1 MRTSN
6 GGFSIAAN
14 TRKLEV
20 DNRIALRYYYR
31 IADNLLKQADI
42 FREEKNVIDL
52 YIMLL
57 RFSGLITETIPCHRD
72 YKSSLQREKI
82 LFKKKLLHAMNELEI
97 LNPIAKQKVEELNV
111 KNSNQVSRQAYY
123 KKNDYFDSSSEWPSA
138 KDQIS
143 KSFQVRKALPPVG
156 QGDPYRRP
164 QIRSNSSQL
173 SGHVEGQFQK
183 LSLGILR
190 PKEETLS
197 RHSILGPNGLRGQW
211 QPPISKIGV
220 QYPTNLDLTPIEFPS
235 LQQPLQDDVLVEK
248 DTNSDLEKSTYE
260 SVLSLNVDNQSFST
274 DISSSL
280 DSLDKV
286 KPIIQMDIVRQPS
299 PPPMLADVQDLI
311 PAMPPQV
318 TDLGCK
324 LEDSLQDELIRS
336 KSPLE
341 LHISTS
347 MMDNFM
353 RLAKVNTDRNL
364 ETCGVLAGS
373 LKNKKFFVTALIIP
387 KQESTSD
394 SCQATNE
401 EEIFDVQDKQSLF
414 PLGWIHT
421 HPSQSCFM
429 SSIDVHTHYSYQI
442 MLPEAIAI
450 VMAPKDSSRK
460 HGIFRLTSPGG
471 ISVIRNC
478 DRRGFHPHEPPPD
491 GGPIYDHC
499 TDVYMNPNLKFDVI
513 DLR

>member
-82 LFKKKLLHAMNELEI
+82 LFKKKLLLAMNELEI

-143 KSFQVRKALPPVG
+143 KSFQFVG
-156 QGDPYRRP
+156 
-164 QIRSNSSQL
+164 L
-173 SGHVEGQFQK
+173 
-183 LSLGILR
+183 
-190 PKEETLS
+190 
-197 RHSILGPNGLRGQW
+197 
-211 QPPISKIGV
+211 
-220 QYPTNLDLTPIEFPS
+220 
-235 LQQPLQDDVLVEK
+235 
-248 DTNSDLEKSTYE
+248 
-260 SVLSLNVDNQSFST
+260 
-274 DISSSL
+274 
-280 DSLDKV
+280 LDKV
-286 KPIIQMDIVRQPS
+286 KPTIQMDIVRQPS

-414 PLGWIHT
+414 PLGWIH
-421 HPSQSCFM
+421 
-429 SSIDVHTHYSYQI
+429 I
-442 MLPEAIAI
+442 MLPEAVAI

-471 ISVIRNC
+471 MSVIRNC

-499 TDVYMNPNLKFDVI
+499 TDFTLLASSEKDRW
-513 DLR
+513 LRINHSGPHNQKSSNCYCAAIMVTILGKEMPKMGPTEHVRECNVVARVHALPLCHYVRRVSLCPSIVHMGILEP

>member
-1 MRTSN
+1 MRGLRMGDSASLPTRASSKSTT
-6 GGFSIAAN
+6 GSLFGITTGSPIIFSS
-14 TRKLEV
+14 RSSC
-20 DNRIALRYYYR
+20 ALNFR
-31 IADNLLKQADI
+31 ADI

-57 RFSGLITETIPCHRD
+57 RFSSLITETIPCHRD
-72 YKSSLQREKI
+72 YKSSLQRDKI
-82 LFKKKLLHAMNELEI
+82 LFKKKLLLAMNELEM

-123 KKNDYFDSSSEWPSA
+123 QKNDYFDSSSEWPSA
-138 KDQIS
+138 KNQIS
-143 KSFQVRKALPPVG
+143 KSFQVRKALPSVG

-164 QIRSNSSQL
+164 QIRSNGSQL
-173 SGHVEGQFQK
+173 SGHVEDQFQK

-235 LQQPLQDDVLVEK
+235 LQQPLQDGVLAEK

-260 SVLSLNVDNQSFST
+260 SVLSLNVDNQSVST
-274 DISSSL
+274 DVSMF

-286 KPIIQMDIVRQPS
+286 KPTIQMDIVRQPS
-299 PPPMLADVQDLI
+299 PPPILADVQDLI

-394 SCQATNE
+394 SCQTTNE

-414 PLGWIHT
+414 PLGWIH
-421 HPSQSCFM
+421 
-429 SSIDVHTHYSYQI
+429 I

-471 ISVIRNC
+471 MSVIRNC